1 MMDELDP
8 IQDPMITENED
19 GSADVEIPDDLAD
32 IEEMRYKVVDKSDT
46 ALQNIIDEIVA
57 LYLSTIYKLKFLA

>member
-1 MMDELDP
+1 M
-8 IQDPMITENED
+8 
-19 GSADVEIPDDLAD
+19 SAKKTNNILEFLEGQLAD

-46 ALQNIIDEIVA
+46 ALQNIMDEIVA